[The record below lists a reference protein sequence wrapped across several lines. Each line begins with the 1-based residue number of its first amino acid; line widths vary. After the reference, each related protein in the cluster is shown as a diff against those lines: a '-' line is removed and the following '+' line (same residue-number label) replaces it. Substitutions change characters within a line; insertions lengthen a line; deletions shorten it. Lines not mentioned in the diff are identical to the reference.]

1 MQQERWAGAPVET
14 KAVYNYM
21 VMMMHVDL
29 VKSIVADGFCKVH
42 NIHLKT
48 STTTEITIKQEAPWK
63 IEI

>member
-1 MQQERWAGAPVET
+1 MET

-29 VKSIVADGFCKVH
+29 VKSIVADSFDKVH

-48 STTTEITIKQEAPWK
+48 TTTEITIKQEAPSK